1 MAVRTARVYSVDPI
15 QSSIDAPSGGVNL
28 DLWRITFDSNGT
40 DVAGGTDTLTVD
52 VPATLLARAKDGVTY
67 TVRNYGLSQLY
78 STGTTQV
85 AATLTESGGVVSL
98 TPKST
103 SDWSTNA
110 TITGTNGVRVPYAIV
125 VGVTGRS

>member
-1 MAVRTARVYSVDPI
+1 MATPFAAPVSLRPKTAF
-15 QSSIDAPSGGVNL
+15 DAL
-28 DLWRITFDSNGT
+28 HLM
-40 DVAGGTDTLTVD
+40 A
-52 VPATLLARAKDGVTY
+52 
-67 TVRNYGLSQLY
+67 
-78 STGTTQV
+78 GTTQV